1 MFFFL
6 TSDDG
11 SRLSFKSFV
20 FGGKKKERKKQ
31 NRLDSTK
38 RHVYCHTA
46 PTETFR
52 LSWYFFV
59 LQLQDPPDYRDS
71 PVSGSQEHDRD
82 RVELIKLPAHSSNGT
97 IALNIP
103 SFASSTPETEA
114 PLNLSLKPQQ
124 SSSMSSTGSN
134 SAQKSSLSSL
144 SSLSAS
150 LGTPGMTPA
159 VTERTCKP
167 PIQLVVIG
175 CGQVWRCFLNL
186 FRPKIFF
193 HSIIISLSLLPAL

>member
-1 MFFFL
+1 MGRGTQPQQKETYVRLLCFVA
-6 TSDDG
+6 
-11 SRLSFKSFV
+11 SRPPGDLCEIVVFCSFKT
-20 FGGKKKERKKQ
+20 RR
-31 NRLDSTK
+31 RLMWD
-38 RHVYCHTA
+38 CC
-46 PTETFR
+46 
-52 LSWYFFV
+52 V

-71 PVSGSQEHDRD
+71 SVSGSQEHDRD
-82 RVELIKLPAHSSNGT
+82 RVELIKLPSHSSNGT

-124 SSSMSSTGSN
+124 SSSTS

-150 LGTPGMTPA
+150 LGTPGMTPT

-167 PIQLVVIG
+167 LDPPVA
-175 CGQVWRCFLNL
+175 CGQVRRRLLNL
-186 FRPKIFF
+186 LTP
-193 HSIIISLSLLPAL
+193 SPSLSLLSSLLSCPLYNLILLYTLSAFLSSL

>member
-1 MFFFL
+1 VQTLCKPLLWGERRNGIGWAVFKKTIGICIHTHL
-6 TSDDG
+6 
-11 SRLSFKSFV
+11 LSFPSFV
-20 FGGKKKERKKQ
+20 F
-31 NRLDSTK
+31 
-38 RHVYCHTA
+38 
-46 PTETFR
+46 
-52 LSWYFFV
+52 
-59 LQLQDPPDYRDS
+59 QLQDPPDYRDS

-82 RVELIKLPAHSSNGT
+82 RVELIKLPSHSSNGA

-124 SSSMSSTGSN
+124 SSSTSSTGSN

-167 PIQLVVIG
+167 TIYLVPRW
-175 CGQVWRCFLNL
+175 QM
-186 FRPKIFF
+186 
-193 HSIIISLSLLPAL
+193 